1 MKARFI
7 LAASLAVILSAGQ
20 LAAQCA
26 DWIWPTEESALA
38 TAKEKYVLYT
48 DSYDRGDYKKA
59 TTPLVY
65 LLKNTPNLNTKIYID
80 GIKIYETLADSEKD
94 ANKKK
99 VYADSAIVLYDL
111 RMQYC
116 NDEANVMNR
125 KVYSYFKYNINEPKE
140 YENLLKMY
148 DKAFEMNGSEIMDVN
163 LVAYMTVI
171 KANKLGTK
179 LLNDEQVLERYDLIS
194 EIITNKKKIKPSA
207 KLDTYQETVDGI
219 LADIVTIDCEFVKSK
234 LGPKFKENPND
245 IKLAK
250 KIFVFML
257 NGKCTDEPLWLEAG
271 KKIAE
276 QEPDFGLVKNLGLKC
291 LANDDFDCADSYFDK
306 AISLTEDP
314 SQKAEVFMLKGSIET
329 KRGRKAGARDM
340 YRKVLSLDPSKRD
353 AYSQIGM
360 LYYTSFD
367 QCKGLRDEVVDRAV
381 FLVAYDMFEKA
392 GNTKMMQTA
401 KEQFPSKGE
410 IFTRDYK
417 VGDEIK
423 VNCWIGESSSIRSR
437 D

>member
-1 MKARFI
+1 MKTKLIFG
-7 LAASLAVILSAGQ
+7 ASLVAMLTFGQ
-20 LAAQCA
+20 AKAQCS
-26 DWIWPTEESALA
+26 DWNWPTEEPALS
-38 TAKEKYVLYT
+38 TAKEKFVLYT
-48 DSYDRGDYKKA
+48 DSYDRADFKKA
-59 TTPLVY
+59 TGPLGY
-65 LLKNTPNLNTKIYID
+65 LLRNTPDLNTKIYID
-80 GIKIYETLADSEKD
+80 GIKIYENLADKEKD
-94 ANKKK
+94 AIKKK

-111 RMQYC
+111 RMKYC

-125 KVYSYFKYNINEPKE
+125 KVYSYFRYNINDPKE
-140 YENLLKMY
+140 YETLLKMY
-148 DKAFEMNGSEIMDVN
+148 DKAFEMNGNEVMDVN

-179 LLNDEQVLERYDLIS
+179 ILNDEQVLERYDVIS
-194 EIITNKKKIKPSA
+194 DIIAYKMKTKPND
-207 KLDTYQETVDGI
+207 KLPVYQETIDGI
-219 LADIVTIDCEFVKSK
+219 LADIVTIDCDFVKSK
-234 LGPKFKENPND
+234 LGPKFKETPND

-271 KKIAE
+271 KKIL
-276 QEPDFGLVKNLGLKC
+276 QSEPDYGLAKNLGLKA
-291 LANDDFDCADSYFDK
+291 LANDDYDAADSYFDK

-314 SQKAEVFMLKGSIET
+314 GQKADIFLLKGSLET
-329 KRGRKAGARDM
+329 KRGRKPNARDM
-340 YRKVLSLDPSKRD
+340 YRRALSLDPSKKE
-353 AYSQIGM
+353 AYTSIGL
-360 LYYTSFD
+360 LYSSSFD

-381 FLVAYDMFEKA
+381 YLVAYDMFEKA
-392 GNTKMMQTA
+392 GNTKMMQMT

-423 VNCWIGESSSIRSR
+423 VNCWIGESTTIRSR